1 MHWNNV
7 PSAAGAWSVSS
18 KARKLRTPSRA
29 SGGYVSYGE
38 GVGLYF
44 VLCVACHRG
53 VVCVPQ
59 NVNKPAVAM
68 FIFVDSLIQQFHGYG
83 CAM

>member
-1 MHWNNV
+1 
-7 PSAAGAWSVSS
+7 
-18 KARKLRTPSRA
+18 
-29 SGGYVSYGE
+29 
-38 GVGLYF
+38 LYF